1 MDERVRPILEAGF
14 GAHQAGELEIAEGN
28 YRHALKIAPEN
39 SDALHLLGVVLMQQ
53 GDMSSAE
60 ASIKHSLEI
69 EPNNPSA
76 LDHLGVMLAD
86 SGKLREAISCFAQAL
101 HLAPDYGSC
110 WRNFAYTNELARDWP
125 GAAKAYKKAIALDH
139 SYVAAHYGLG
149 GVLLQ
154 IGDFE
159 EALKSFESAISI
171 NPRDKSA
178 RIKRAETLRRLR
190 RFNDAKAAYY
200 EAFSLPEERAFL
212 AQNLGFC
219 HAEEGNDT
227 DALREFNKSLKEKPG
242 AIEPSLG
249 AAACLMRQ
257 GELAEAAT
265 RLDSVLD
272 HTPIHNQTLTF
283 RSILH
288 QLAGEKDK
296 ASRITNFD
304 QDISIALLPIPEEFS
319 DSSHFNSALASALM
333 NNPTLS
339 TDPHAKSTRGGKQS
353 GELAIFDNPVVTR
366 FVTTLDNFLREYL
379 ISLKLRPDHPHY
391 KTIPKHYGLDCWST
405 ILRSEG
411 YQLPHIHTS
420 AWLSGVYYVQ
430 LPPEINNR
438 DKSHS
443 GWIEFGG
450 SGFNLPKH
458 SGSLRLI
465 APKVGN
471 LILFPS
477 YFLHRT
483 VPFHSK
489 RPRISIAFDI
499 VPKV

>member
-1 MDERVRPILEAGF
+1 MNAIRLEATTLSLIKNTV
-14 GAHQAGELEIAEGN
+14 QATRKQAVGNARIATGLRVSN
-28 YRHALKIAPEN
+28 
-39 SDALHLLGVVLMQQ
+39 
-53 GDMSSAE
+53 
-60 ASIKHSLEI
+60 
-69 EPNNPSA
+69 A
-76 LDHLGVMLAD
+76 LDDA
-86 SGKLREAISCFAQAL
+86 S
-101 HLAPDYGSC
+101 
-110 WRNFAYTNELARDWP
+110 NFAIAQGMRGQIRGQTAVMQGISNTQGLLKTAMAGARAIGEILAEMRS
-125 GAAKAYKKAIALDH
+125 KAIAASNPSITNAQKDSLTDQ
-139 SYVAAHYGLG
+139 LRD
-149 GVLLQ
+149 LTLQ
-154 IGDFE
+154 IDQIAANAGFNGKN
-159 EALKSFESAISI
+159 LL
-171 NPRDKSA
+171 
-178 RIKRAETLRRLR
+178 AETRSDLSSST
-190 RFNDAKAAYY
+190 FDVSSQISTTK
-200 EAFSLPEERAFL
+200 
-212 AQNLGFC
+212 
-219 HAEEGNDT
+219 
-227 DALREFNKSLKEKPG
+227 
-242 AIEPSLG
+242 PSLG